1 MDLHDNFNNVIVVS
15 NDDTSDGSDTS
26 DQTYQSLFLLTDN
39 RSILVSSSP
48 CRDSEGL
55 KSDTDSTVE
64 FPKLQRTFC
73 GKKSDIQDRHER
85 DSQCL
90 PYKPA
95 HQEKDVPMTVL
106 PKM

>member
-1 MDLHDNFNNVIVVS
+1 MVVS
-15 NDDTSDGSDTS
+15 NDGTSNGSDTS
-26 DQTYQSLFLLTDN
+26 DQTYQSLSLLTDN

-55 KSDTDSTVE
+55 VQSDTDSTVE

-73 GKKSDIQDRHER
+73 DKKSDIQDSHER

-106 PKM
+106 YKM